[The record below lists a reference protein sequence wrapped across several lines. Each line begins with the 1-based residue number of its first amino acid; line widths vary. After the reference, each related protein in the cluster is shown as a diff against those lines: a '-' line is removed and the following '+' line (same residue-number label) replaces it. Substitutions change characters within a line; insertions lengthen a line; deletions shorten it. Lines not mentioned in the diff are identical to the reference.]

1 MKLSV
6 WGDLQPPL
14 AGIILVMKMT
24 DNYQLILPM
33 IIIYLGAT
41 QAVQALG
48 AKSLYSS
55 ILENMLLRAAEQ
67 K

>member
-1 MKLSV
+1 M
-6 WGDLQPPL
+6 GDLLPPL

-41 QAVQALG
+41 LAVQAIG

-55 ILENMLLRAAEQ
+55 ILENMLLRSAEQ